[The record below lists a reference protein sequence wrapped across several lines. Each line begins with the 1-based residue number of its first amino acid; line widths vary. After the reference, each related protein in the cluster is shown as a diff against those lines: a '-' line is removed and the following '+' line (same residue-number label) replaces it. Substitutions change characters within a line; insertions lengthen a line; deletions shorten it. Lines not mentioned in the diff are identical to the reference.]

1 MLIITFSNSILRNP
15 QKQLSNLVHKNT
27 AAYFCNNGE
36 KQYPPDGMVI
46 YQKTQ
51 KDIKSMN
58 TILRV
63 TLNSQEINSDLTSK
77 C

>member
-1 MLIITFSNSILRNP
+1 MIPKRSLEVYHVQVVIKWSCTNDIFCKESAWMLIITFSNSILRNP

-46 YQKTQ
+46 
-51 KDIKSMN
+51 
-58 TILRV
+58 
-63 TLNSQEINSDLTSK
+63 
-77 C
+77 